1 MHKVP
6 LPQKTMK
13 PDSEFT
19 YKPSDCRKYKGQ
31 KNMFKYTMRML
42 SVKSIKYETTGQIRQ
57 LVQQQ

>member
-1 MHKVP
+1 ML

-19 YKPSDCRKYKGQ
+19 YEPSDCRRYKGQ

-42 SVKSIKYETTGQIRQ
+42 SVKSIRCENMTAYSTTIKSK
-57 LVQQQ
+57 